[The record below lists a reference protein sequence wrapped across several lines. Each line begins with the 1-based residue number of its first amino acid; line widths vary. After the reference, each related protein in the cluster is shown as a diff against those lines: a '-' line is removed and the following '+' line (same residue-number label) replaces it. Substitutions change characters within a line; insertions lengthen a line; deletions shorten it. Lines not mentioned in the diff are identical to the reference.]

1 MSVCV
6 YIYLLTTT
14 ATPALLHTRRC
25 TFAGALFDYNAL
37 HSKQMFNYAIRA
49 HSGIDLARSDDVA
62 SAAAADNSGNA
73 DDDDDDSEDGSPGT
87 LIELDGIAAEVSFGD
102 EYQASRRLCKF
113 LRNGVAA
120 IFGPLS
126 ASASMHCTNI
136 CDSKDIPYVDF
147 RWDADTKPPV
157 INMQLHPDT
166 LALVFV
172 DLVKAWNWKGFTIL
186 YESGEYTH
194 CLLFDKR
201 QQCSR
206 IFGIYR
212 SASWLPRAAALLKMY
227 DPKEYT
233 VTVRRISA
241 NQSDTNYRPVLRGVR
256 LSQDV
261 HIVLECSVE
270 TLPEVFKQALQVGLL
285 TEQHQFIVTT
295 PDMHTIDLE
304 PYQHSGVNI
313 TGIRLVNPENPLVQE
328 VADAVDLEGLTAETI
343 RSQTALVY
351 DAVLLLTEAFKQMS
365 PGQLRT
371 KKLICNSM
379 ESWENGNTIT
389 NYMRNV
395 SGPNQNRSHFKITPL
410 CPLSCRQLCRA

>member
-1 MSVCV
+1 
-6 YIYLLTTT
+6 
-14 ATPALLHTRRC
+14 
-25 TFAGALFDYNAL
+25 
-37 HSKQMFNYAIRA
+37 
-49 HSGIDLARSDDVA
+49 
-62 SAAAADNSGNA
+62 
-73 DDDDDDSEDGSPGT
+73 
-87 LIELDGIAAEVSFGD
+87 
-102 EYQASRRLCKF
+102 
-113 LRNGVAA
+113 
-120 IFGPLS
+120 
-126 ASASMHCTNI
+126 
-136 CDSKDIPYVDF
+136 
-147 RWDADTKPPV
+147 
-157 INMQLHPDT
+157 
-166 LALVFV
+166 
-172 DLVKAWNWKGFTIL
+172 
-186 YESGEYTH
+186 
-194 CLLFDKR
+194 
-201 QQCSR
+201 
-206 IFGIYR
+206 
-212 SASWLPRAAALLKMY
+212 MY